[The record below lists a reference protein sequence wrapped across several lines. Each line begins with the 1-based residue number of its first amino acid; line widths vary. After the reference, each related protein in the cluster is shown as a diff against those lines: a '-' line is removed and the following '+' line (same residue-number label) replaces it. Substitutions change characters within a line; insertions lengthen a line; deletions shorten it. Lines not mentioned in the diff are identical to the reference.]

1 MEHVVTTTVGRAAG
15 NDKSWATARRQFAIT
30 TKQTMKS
37 ETAQNSKA
45 RFHHRTQHHAAR
57 HWIRETLE
65 VKLLTNQS
73 ESITRSSDG
82 WLAIRDV
89 IQVGTY

>member
-1 MEHVVTTTVGRAAG
+1 
-15 NDKSWATARRQFAIT
+15 
-30 TKQTMKS
+30 MKS